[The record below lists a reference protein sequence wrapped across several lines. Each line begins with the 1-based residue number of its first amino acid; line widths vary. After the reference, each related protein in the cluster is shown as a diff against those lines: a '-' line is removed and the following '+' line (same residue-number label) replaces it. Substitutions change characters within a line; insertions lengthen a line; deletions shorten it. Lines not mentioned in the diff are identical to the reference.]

1 MTNSILVAD
10 NDSNFL
16 SKISET
22 WPLELPDFD
31 IANTPKEL
39 LSLCAKPINE
49 DELGYDLILVDCNFL
64 IEGELDLLN
73 YIKEQ
78 QNQAEVILLSSPED
92 KKKAETLL
100 MHGADSYLIKPI
112 STQLLEQTTKRA
124 IERADEH
131 RRFKAMEES
140 VFEDLL
146 GDTPAM
152 KRILKT
158 IRKVAPSNSTLLI
171 TGESGTGKEF
181 FANIIHRLSKRASK
195 KMVAIN
201 CGAIPENLV
210 EAELF
215 GIKKGAFTGAS
226 ADKKGLVEEADGG
239 TLFLDELGELPLS
252 VQVKLLRF
260 LENREFRRVGDTE
273 LKRVDVRIIAATNKN
288 LIEQVQLKGF
298 REDLYYRLNTF
309 QLHLPPL
316 RERGDTLPHLIK
328 YFALKFAKQEDKNI
342 HNITQE
348 AQHLLSTYS
357 YPGNIRELSNIIEH
371 AVVLSEKGVIEHQDL
386 PNFLIDSPS
395 YKALN
400 ASYSGITNTS
410 SPETN
415 PTHLDS
421 APTQNSNYE
430 HTSTPSN
437 NILSLAPS
445 QKSKGDLK
453 SLSEYEKEHIVE
465 ALSLCDN
472 NQSEVARRLGVSRST
487 LWRKIGEHKIELGS
501 KQ

>member
-10 NDSNFL
+10 NDSNFI
-16 SKISET
+16 SKISDT

-39 LSLCAKPINE
+39 LSLCAKSINE
-49 DELGYDLILVDCNFL
+49 EDLGYDLILVDCNFL

-78 QNQAEVILLSSPED
+78 QSQAEVILLSSPED

-100 MHGADSYLIKPI
+100 MQGADSYLIKPI

-201 CGAIPENLV
+201 CGAIPDNLV

-288 LIEQVQLKGF
+288 LVEQVQLKEF

-316 RERGDTLPHLIK
+316 RERTDTLPHLIK

-348 AQHLLSTYS
+348 AQQTLSTYS

-371 AVVLSEKGVIEHQDL
+371 AVVLSEKGIIEQQDL
-386 PNFLIDSPS
+386 PSFLTEPLSSLQALNPSYSQNTPASHSVPHPSPS
-395 YKALN
+395 QQ
-400 ASYSGITNTS
+400 
-410 SPETN
+410 
-415 PTHLDS
+415 
-421 APTQNSNYE
+421 TQN
-430 HTSTPSN
+430 PMPQPKGL
-437 NILSLAPS
+437 LSLSPS
-445 QKSKGDLK
+445 KIDKNDIK
-453 SLSEYEKEHIVE
+453 TLSDYEKEHIIE
-465 ALSLCDN
+465 ALRLCDN
-472 NQSEVARRLGVSRST
+472 NQSEVARKLGVSRST
-487 LWRKIGEHKIELGS
+487 LWRKIGEHKIELAN
-501 KQ
+501 K

>member
-1 MTNSILVAD
+1 MANSVLVAD
-10 NDSNFL
+10 NDSNFI
-16 SKISET
+16 SIISET

-31 IANTPKEL
+31 IANTPKQL
-39 LSLCAKPINE
+39 LSLCAKSINE
-49 DELGYDLILVDCNFL
+49 EDLGYDLILVDCSFL

-78 QNQAEVILLSSPED
+78 QSQAEVILLSSPEN

-100 MHGADSYLIKPI
+100 MHGADSYLIKPV
-112 STQLLEQTTKRA
+112 STQLLEQTTRRA

-131 RRFKAMEES
+131 RRFKAMEET

-226 ADKKGLVEEADGG
+226 ADKKGLVEEAGGG

-288 LIEQVQLKGF
+288 LIEQVQLKEF

-328 YFALKFAKQEDKNI
+328 YFALKFAKQEEKNI
-342 HNITQE
+342 HNITQD
-348 AQHLLSTYS
+348 AQQLLSDYS

-371 AVVLSEKGVIEHQDL
+371 AVVLSEKGIIEHQDL
-386 PNFLIDSPS
+386 PNFLNDPS
-395 YKALN
+395 SSLKALN
-400 ASYSGITNTS
+400 PSYLENQESPAPLS
-410 SPETN
+410 S
-415 PTHLDS
+415 HI
-421 APTQNSNYE
+421 QNSSFDNL
-430 HTSTPSN
+430 TNQSSSLLPLVPSKVHKN
-437 NILSLAPS
+437 
-445 QKSKGDLK
+445 DLK
-453 SLSEYEKEHIVE
+453 SLSEYEREHIIE
-465 ALSLCDN
+465 ALKLCNN

-487 LWRKIGEHKIELGS
+487 LWRKIGEHKIELEF
-501 KQ
+501 KK